1 MDVAE
6 PDGNAANVQQYFAK
20 YLTSQNLL
28 ELQLGD
34 SNFRRYILLQ
44 FLIMFQYL
52 DSPVKFKQCAFFIL
66 YYYMNFYNFDFWC
79 RDSQKLNEDQNNW
92 VTNVTEQVYK
102 LLEDTP
108 PDGKAFS
115 QAIRH
120 ILKREELWSNWKNEG
135 CPEFKPSISLQ
146 IVDAPQD
153 GGAKTLVTATGR
165 PRTRGKRPL
174 GETIRES
181 IRRNKCIIGK
191 YVFFS
196 IMYIFSLS
204 TSFCFLVLS

>member
-1 MDVAE
+1 
-6 PDGNAANVQQYFAK
+6 
-20 YLTSQNLL
+20 
-28 ELQLGD
+28 
-34 SNFRRYILLQ
+34 
-44 FLIMFQYL
+44 
-52 DSPVKFKQCAFFIL
+52 L
-66 YYYMNFYNFDFWC
+66 YEFSKNFDLWC

-146 IVDAPQD
+146 TVDPPQD

-191 YVFFS
+191 CVFFS
-196 IMYIFSLS
+196 KTYLFSVS
-204 TSFCFLVLS
+204 TSFCFLALS